1 MTTQTFSNKKIII
14 GGLIGGFFINLCDV
28 TVTVSTVAD
37 AWNQVLINQGIA
49 INPLTP
55 AYYVSASFVA
65 GIILCWAIATL
76 SFKYE
81 LSGQT
86 ALRSSFLLWGISRLY
101 GMGHVVMGQMPIHI
115 FAIMSA
121 GLLLG
126 FVVGGQMIYRYL
138 KQVQIPV
145 NHLNI

>member
-14 GGLIGGFFINLCDV
+14 GGLIGGFFINFCDV
-28 TVTVSTVAD
+28 TVTVTTVVN
-37 AWNQVLINQGIA
+37 AWNQVLTNQGIA

-65 GIILCWAIATL
+65 GIILCLTISTL
-76 SFKYE
+76 SFRFD
-81 LSGQT
+81 LTRQT
-86 ALRSSFLLWGISRLY
+86 ALRASFLLWGISRLY

-115 FAIMSA
+115 FAVMSA

-126 FVVGGQMIYRYL
+126 FVVGGQMIYWYL
-138 KQVQIPV
+138 KRFGR
-145 NHLNI
+145 